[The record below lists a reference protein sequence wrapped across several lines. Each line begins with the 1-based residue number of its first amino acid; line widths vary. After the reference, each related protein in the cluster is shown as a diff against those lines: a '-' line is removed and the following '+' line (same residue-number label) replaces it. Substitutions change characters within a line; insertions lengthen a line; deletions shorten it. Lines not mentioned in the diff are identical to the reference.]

1 MNCKVI
7 FTDTAEADL
16 RDIAFYIANQS
27 GNKNIAIRFVNK
39 LREKCRILKT
49 MPESGSFPKDRVL
62 VSNGYRFLV
71 HDNYLIFYSY
81 VKEEKT
87 VYVNAIFNAKQD
99 YTCVMKKFI

>member
-16 RDIAFYIANQS
+16 RDIAFHIANQS
-27 GNKNIAIRFVNK
+27 RNKDIAIRFVKK
-39 LREKCRILKT
+39 LREKCKNLET
-49 MPESGSFPKDRVL
+49 MPEIGSLPKDRVL

-71 HDNYLIFYSY
+71 HDNYLIFYTY
-81 VKEEKT
+81 VKEEKS
-87 VYVNAIFNAKQD
+87 VYVNAIFNAKRD

>member
-27 GNKNIAIRFVNK
+27 KNKNIAIQFVNK
-39 LREKCRILKT
+39 LREKCKILET
-49 MPESGSFPKDRVL
+49 MPEIGSLPKDRVL

-71 HDNYLIFYSY
+71 HNNYLIFYSY
-81 VKEEKT
+81 VKEVKA
-87 VYVNAIFNAKQD
+87 VYVNAIFNAKRD
-99 YTCVMKKFI
+99 FNCVMKKHI